1 MKARAIA
8 LAITLTALFFI
19 PMTAL
24 PTEEAPQRSTGSEAP
39 AEPSQSAAESALQ
52 SESSA
57 EQAKSFTESS
67 FRIYDLST
75 KEIYEV
81 SAADYVRG
89 AIAAEMG
96 ADFEY
101 AALVAQ
107 GRAAFSCALYQ
118 KNVHSAADY
127 DFTADPQNRF
137 MFVTEEQ
144 VYEIYGDAFDEKWA
158 RISAA
163 ATEAMTA
170 VITYDNA
177 PAMTV
182 YHAIS
187 AGKTQSAADIWGG
200 ELPYLTEVE
209 SPWDANNEGFLSEA
223 TYPKNKVL
231 EALNAYGANLS
242 GGAPEEWFAGG
253 EYTPA
258 ATCAAYKSARRPS
271 PARSCAPCSGCAP
284 PHSPSATCTAN
295 LPSACAATATAWGFR
310 RWAPTPWRSRA
321 LPPRKFWR
329 TTTPAP
335 SVLPCRVRIVKLF
348 V

>member
-24 PTEEAPQRSTGSEAP
+24 PTEEAQQRSSGSEAP

-223 TYPKNKVL
+223 TYPKDKVL

-242 GGAPEEWFAGG
+242 GGAPEEWFTGG
-253 EYTPA
+253 EYTSGGYLRRIQIGA
-258 ATCAAYKSARRPS
+258 ATFSGAKLRTLFGLRSSAFTVSYSHGEFTFSVRGYGHGVGLS
-271 PARSCAPCSGCAP
+271 QVGANAMARQGA
-284 PHSPSATCTAN
+284 SAEEILAHYYPGTECTPVSSTN
-295 LPSACAATATAWGFR
+295 S
-310 RWAPTPWRSRA
+310 
-321 LPPRKFWR
+321 
-329 TTTPAP
+329 
-335 SVLPCRVRIVKLF
+335 
-348 V
+348 

>member
-137 MFVTEEQ
+137 MFVTEKQ

-158 RISAA
+158 RINAA
-163 ATEAMTA
+163 AAEAMTA

-253 EYTPA
+253 EYTSGGYLRRIQIGA
-258 ATCAAYKSARRPS
+258 ATFSGAKLRTLFGLRSAAFTVSYLHGEFTFSVRGYGHGVGLSQVGANAMAKQGASAEEILAHYYPGTECTPVPS
-271 PARSCAPCSGCAP
+271 TNS
-284 PHSPSATCTAN
+284 
-295 LPSACAATATAWGFR
+295 
-310 RWAPTPWRSRA
+310 
-321 LPPRKFWR
+321 
-329 TTTPAP
+329 
-335 SVLPCRVRIVKLF
+335 
-348 V
+348 

>member
-24 PTEEAPQRSTGSEAP
+24 PTEEAQQRSAGSEAP

-52 SESSA
+52 GESSA
-57 EQAKSFTESS
+57 EQAKSFTEAS

-81 SAADYVRG
+81 SATDYVRG

-137 MFVTEEQ
+137 MFVTEKQ

-223 TYPKNKVL
+223 TYPKDKVL

-253 EYTPA
+253 EYTSGGYLRRIQIGA
-258 ATCAAYKSARRPS
+258 ATFSGAKLRTLFGLRSAAFTVSYSHGEFTFSVRGYGHGVGLSQVGANAMAKQGASAEEILAHYYP
-271 PARSCAPCSGCAP
+271 G
-284 PHSPSATCTAN
+284 TECTPVSSTN
-295 LPSACAATATAWGFR
+295 S
-310 RWAPTPWRSRA
+310 
-321 LPPRKFWR
+321 
-329 TTTPAP
+329 
-335 SVLPCRVRIVKLF
+335 
-348 V
+348 

>member
-24 PTEEAPQRSTGSEAP
+24 PTEEAPQRSAGSEAP

-107 GRAAFSCALYQ
+107 GRAAYSCALYQ

-137 MFVTEEQ
+137 MFVTEKQ

-163 ATEAMTA
+163 AAEAMTA

-223 TYPKNKVL
+223 TYPKDKVL

-242 GGAPEEWFAGG
+242 GGAPEEWFVGG
-253 EYTPA
+253 EYTSGGYLRRIQIGA
-258 ATCAAYKSARRPS
+258 ATFSGAKLRTLFGLRSAAFTVSYSYGEFTFSVRGYGHGVGLSQVGANAMAKQGASAEEILAHYYP
-271 PARSCAPCSGCAP
+271 G
-284 PHSPSATCTAN
+284 TECTPVAN
-295 LPSACAATATAWGFR
+295 G
-310 RWAPTPWRSRA
+310 
-321 LPPRKFWR
+321 
-329 TTTPAP
+329 
-335 SVLPCRVRIVKLF
+335 
-348 V
+348 

>member
-1 MKARAIA
+1 
-8 LAITLTALFFI
+8 
-19 PMTAL
+19 
-24 PTEEAPQRSTGSEAP
+24 
-39 AEPSQSAAESALQ
+39 
-52 SESSA
+52 
-57 EQAKSFTESS
+57 
-67 FRIYDLST
+67 
-75 KEIYEV
+75 
-81 SAADYVRG
+81 
-89 AIAAEMG
+89 MG

-158 RISAA
+158 RINAA
-163 ATEAMTA
+163 AAEAMTA

-187 AGKTQSAADIWGG
+187 AGKTQSAADIWGSD
-200 ELPYLTEVE
+200 LPYLTEVE
-209 SPWDANNEGFLSEA
+209 SPWDANNEGFLSEV
-223 TYPKNKVL
+223 TYPKDKVL

-253 EYTPA
+253 EYNSGGYLRRIQIGA
-258 ATCAAYKSARRPS
+258 ATFSGAKLRTLFGLRSAAFTVSYSHGEFTFSVHGYGHGVGLSQVGANAMAKQGASAEEILAHYYPGTECTPVPS
-271 PARSCAPCSGCAP
+271 TNS
-284 PHSPSATCTAN
+284 
-295 LPSACAATATAWGFR
+295 
-310 RWAPTPWRSRA
+310 
-321 LPPRKFWR
+321 
-329 TTTPAP
+329 
-335 SVLPCRVRIVKLF
+335 
-348 V
+348 

>member
-24 PTEEAPQRSTGSEAP
+24 PTEEAPQRSAGSETP
-39 AEPSQSAAESALQ
+39 TESSQSAAESALQ

-158 RISAA
+158 RINAA
-163 ATEAMTA
+163 AAEAMTA

-209 SPWDANNEGFLSEA
+209 SPWDANNEGFFSEV
-223 TYPKNKVL
+223 TYPKDKVL

-253 EYTPA
+253 EYNSGGYLRRIQIGA
-258 ATCAAYKSARRPS
+258 ATFSGAKLRTLFGLCSSAFTVSYSHGEFTFSVRGYGHGVGLSQVGANAMAKQGASAEEILAHYYPGTECTSVPS
-271 PARSCAPCSGCAP
+271 TNS
-284 PHSPSATCTAN
+284 
-295 LPSACAATATAWGFR
+295 
-310 RWAPTPWRSRA
+310 
-321 LPPRKFWR
+321 
-329 TTTPAP
+329 
-335 SVLPCRVRIVKLF
+335 
-348 V
+348 

>member
-1 MKARAIA
+1 MKIRAIA

-24 PTEEAPQRSTGSEAP
+24 PNEEVQQHISGSEAP
-39 AEPSQSAAESALQ
+39 AQSSYSAAESALQ
-52 SESSA
+52 SESTA
-57 EQAKSFTESS
+57 EQPNSFTEAN
-67 FRIYDLST
+67 FRIYDLSA

-81 SAADYVRG
+81 PAADYVRG

-118 KNVHSAADY
+118 KNAHSAADY

-144 VYEIYGDAFDEKWA
+144 VREIYGDAFDEKQA
-158 RISAA
+158 RITAA
-163 ATEAMTA
+163 AEEAMTA

-200 ELPYLTEVE
+200 DLPYLTEVE
-209 SPWDANNEGFLSEA
+209 SPWDADSEDFLSEA
-223 TYPKNKVL
+223 TRPKDEVL
-231 EALNAYGANLS
+231 ETLNAYGANLS

-253 EYTPA
+253 EYTSGGYLRRIQIGA
-258 ATCAAYKSARRPS
+258 ATFSGTKLRTLFGLRSAAFTVSYADGEFTFSVRGYGHGVGLS
-271 PARSCAPCSGCAP
+271 QVG
-284 PHSPSATCTAN
+284 AN
-295 LPSACAATATAWGFR
+295 AMAKEGATAEEILAHYYPGTEC
-310 RWAPTPWRSRA
+310 TPVSNN
-321 LPPRKFWR
+321 
-329 TTTPAP
+329 
-335 SVLPCRVRIVKLF
+335 
-348 V
+348 

>member
-24 PTEEAPQRSTGSEAP
+24 PTEEAPQRSAGSEAP

-81 SAADYVRG
+81 TAADYVRG

-137 MFVTEEQ
+137 MFVTEKQ

-163 ATEAMTA
+163 AAEAMTA

-223 TYPKNKVL
+223 TYPKDKVL

-253 EYTPA
+253 EYTSGGYLRRIQIGA
-258 ATCAAYKSARRPS
+258 ATFSGAKLRTLFGLRSSAFTVS
-271 PARSCAPCSGCAP
+271 YSHGEFTFSVHGYGHGVGLSQVGANAMAKQGA
-284 PHSPSATCTAN
+284 SAEEILAHYYPGTECTPVSSTN
-295 LPSACAATATAWGFR
+295 S
-310 RWAPTPWRSRA
+310 
-321 LPPRKFWR
+321 
-329 TTTPAP
+329 
-335 SVLPCRVRIVKLF
+335 
-348 V
+348 

>member
-24 PTEEAPQRSTGSEAP
+24 PTEEAPQRSAGSEAP
-39 AEPSQSAAESALQ
+39 AESSQSAAESALQ

-158 RISAA
+158 RINAA
-163 ATEAMTA
+163 AAEAMTA

-223 TYPKNKVL
+223 TYPKDKVL

-253 EYTPA
+253 EYTSGGYLRRIQIGA
-258 ATCAAYKSARRPS
+258 ATFSGAKLRTLFGLRSAAFTVSYSHGEFTFSVRGYGHGVGLSQVGANAMAKQGASAEEILAHYYP
-271 PARSCAPCSGCAP
+271 G
-284 PHSPSATCTAN
+284 TECTPVSSTN
-295 LPSACAATATAWGFR
+295 S
-310 RWAPTPWRSRA
+310 
-321 LPPRKFWR
+321 
-329 TTTPAP
+329 
-335 SVLPCRVRIVKLF
+335 
-348 V
+348 